1 MQTNQAKNT
10 HAKIYCLVGVA
21 IFSALAYVAML
32 FIHFKVSFLTLD
44 PKDAIITLCGL
55 CFGPVW
61 ALVSS
66 LIVAVAELPVSST
79 GLYGLLMNF
88 LGTAAFSVTVSLVY
102 KWRKNFLSAIL
113 GLVSGVFAMT
123 AVMLVADLF
132 IIPLYTPGVDVSVVW
147 NMIPKLLLPFNLVK
161 GLFNAS
167 IVLLLYKPTVST
179 LRRIGFLPKSEAKLR
194 FDARTILVMLAAIL
208 LIAASLFVIFGLLNG
223 SFKFG
228 I

>member
-10 HAKIYCLVGVA
+10 HAQIYRLVGVA

-32 FIHFKVSFLTLD
+32 LIHFKVSFLTLD

-66 LIVAVAELPVSST
+66 LIVALAELPISST
-79 GLYGLLMNF
+79 GLYGLIMNF
-88 LGTAAFSVTVSLVY
+88 IGTAAFSVTVSLVY

-113 GLVSGVFAMT
+113 GLVSGVLAMT
-123 AVMLVADLF
+123 AVMLAFNLLV
-132 IIPLYTPGVDVSVVW
+132 TPYYMHVDVSVVW
-147 NMIPKLLLPFNLVK
+147 SMIPTLFLPFNLVK

-194 FDARTILVMLAAIL
+194 FDARTILVMVVAIL
-208 LIAASLFVIFGLLNG
+208 LIAASLFVIFGLLKG